1 MKIKN
6 LLFYNPHSGNGRSQQ
21 LAAVATRVLQD
32 QGQITVSLPTGSV
45 QTAISGLIQQAGAY
59 DRLICIGGD
68 GTLNAAL
75 TGLLALKKRPLLGL
89 IPAGTV
95 NNFATKWKIP
105 SDPLAALQV
114 IQSKKLQSINIGE
127 CNGRAIASSLVF
139 GSLAE
144 ISNSVRQKDKQQHGL
159 KIYAWQALKQLPKQ
173 KSVLTEFYNDSFSLQ
188 AKVWICLLSTSNY
201 IGGRKYLKSDGDGL
215 HLSMLNDLKLN
226 KLLNYS
232 YFALTGNLR
241 RSSSLTSFD
250 IKKINIKSSTAT
262 KVYTRIDGDR
272 GPALPVRI
280 VWKPDFI
287 RCYVP

>member
-6 LLFYNPHSGNGRSQQ
+6 LLFYNPHSGNGKSQQ
-21 LAAVATRVLQD
+21 LAAAAAQTLQS
-32 QGQITVSLPTGSV
+32 QGQIAVALTAGSV
-45 QTAISGLIQQAGAY
+45 QEAISGIAQQAAAY

-68 GTLNAAL
+68 GTLNTAL
-75 TGLLALKKRPLLGL
+75 TGLLRLKKSPLLGL
-89 IPAGTV
+89 IPAGTI

-105 SDPLAALQV
+105 SDPMSALQV
-114 IQSKKLQSINIGE
+114 IQSGQLQSINIGG
-127 CNGRAIASSLVF
+127 CNGRAIVSFLVF

-144 ISNSVRQKDKQQHGL
+144 ISNSVRQKDKQQHGV
-159 KIYAWQALKQLPKQ
+159 KIYAWQAIKQLPKQ
-173 KSVLTEFYNDSFSLQ
+173 KSGLTEFYNDSFSLQ
-188 AKVWICLLSTSNY
+188 AKVWVCLLSTSNY
-201 IGGRKYLKSDGDGL
+201 IGGRKYLESDGNGL

-226 KLLNYS
+226 KLLNYG

-241 RSSSLTSFD
+241 RSGSLTSFD
-250 IKKINIKSSTAT
+250 IKKLNVRSLAAT
-262 KVYTRIDGDR
+262 RIYTRIDGDQ